1 MDAILDY
8 VIDSLRRYTAIRAW
22 LAEILLIFA
31 ILMLAM
37 LAAAVWDGVV
47 VDGEALWFAWWQAYD
62 NAGSFADDAVALAI
76 SLTAV
81 IEGSFMFL
89 AKNASPSPGKTAG
102 KKVAPRCAPNW
113 NPSFETSRN
122 ASNAL
127 KTETPGNLARPN
139 RLDEL
144 GVRVRS
150 SAAAAARACPS
161 GLR

>member
-31 ILMLAM
+31 ILMLAR

-89 AKNASPSPGKTAG
+89 AKKRIAIAREDGREEGRAEMRAELEPVIRDLQERIQRLENGDSRESRPTEPAG
-102 KKVAPRCAPNW
+102 
-113 NPSFETSRN
+113 
-122 ASNAL
+122 
-127 KTETPGNLARPN
+127 
-139 RLDEL
+139 
-144 GVRVRS
+144 
-150 SAAAAARACPS
+150 
-161 GLR
+161 